1 MAITDANGNATPEIL
16 TALKLTVIPEKAT
29 RKHLRTIVVDNQDD
43 NLTILDGDGAT
54 TVLPGRGTGLK
65 KGDTIILLVQGSTS
79 EGIGEQVRGL
89 FKASTVADRL
99 DRFTEDQADDP
110 IKAAL
115 IGVLN
120 SQREDAQVQ
129 QTAENAAAEFKEFV
143 LSTVQGSQ
151 ETDESATTVGETVSE
166 CAQAISGDRAASSS
180 ESATEQQAVADGCLT
195 TAAVLKV
202 APPDVRITSPST
214 GASVFAADLITI
226 TADVVAKAV
235 VASVTLD
242 AGGSDREVL
251 TQSPYTW
258 NFAVPT
264 GVTTLPVRVTAVDDA
279 GQAASD
285 EITLLVAEPP
295 KVTVNITSPVAGTI
309 AVEPRAENSR
319 VSTVSGS
326 SQNIQEGDTVLVR
339 AEVSGT
345 GSITVVFKIGGTAQA
360 PITQPP
366 YSMDYFVPFTP
377 LGVTPAPLEI
387 VATATDGAGN
397 TATDSVTVTVDR
409 KTTNV
414 NVTITSPQS
423 DASVKA
429 GDTITISAETD
440 DNSQIAFFTF
450 SVDGVETI
458 IMNAPFT
465 APRLRW
471 KSHFGR
477 C

>member
-1 MAITDANGNATPEIL
+1 M
-16 TALKLTVIPEKAT
+16 
-29 RKHLRTIVVDNQDD
+29 
-43 NLTILDGDGAT
+43 
-54 TVLPGRGTGLK
+54 
-65 KGDTIILLVQGSTS
+65 
-79 EGIGEQVRGL
+79 
-89 FKASTVADRL
+89 
-99 DRFTEDQADDP
+99 
-110 IKAAL
+110 
-115 IGVLN
+115 
-120 SQREDAQVQ
+120 
-129 QTAENAAAEFKEFV
+129 
-143 LSTVQGSQ
+143 
-151 ETDESATTVGETVSE
+151 
-166 CAQAISGDRAASSS
+166 
-180 ESATEQQAVADGCLT
+180 
-195 TAAVLKV
+195 
-202 APPDVRITSPST
+202 
-214 GASVFAADLITI
+214 
-226 TADVVAKAV
+226 
-235 VASVTLD
+235 TLD

-465 APRLRW
+465 QTYTVPLKASGAAAVSNIPPHAFVGKATLDGVKAPDDTVVIAWIAGSGATILTIKITATANSGETGSSTLLLPVSNSINAGQATVNDGEYVLNASQPAGQNFNGKTVTFTIGGKDAAQTATW
-471 KSHFGR
+471 QQGSVELLNLTAN
-477 C
+477 